1 MRSNAL
7 YLLGIE
13 AKQWLTKEDNKK
25 AQELLTKAIT
35 LAPDAEAHLAL
46 GMALLYHDRQIEGG
60 NNEIERALALGPNN
74 ADVNAITAWGR
85 SSALNT
91 AREDLALVKR
101 AMMLNPHYPQWYLIP
116 LSYAAYHGYQY
127 EEAIHAAE
135 EMATPTL
142 ESLLYVALNFSAEG
156 HINNDVFL
164 NGAVIKH
171 FLDSIEKAGLPL
183 CATEA
188 SSRNI
193 QT

>member
-1 MRSNAL
+1 MDQFADSARKAVAL
-7 YLLGIE
+7 DD
-13 AKQWLTKEDNKK
+13 T
-25 AQELLTKAIT
+25 
-35 LAPDAEAHLAL
+35 DAEAHLAL

-60 NNEIERALALGPNN
+60 NNETERALALGPNN

-85 SSALNT
+85 SSKLNT

-101 AMMLNPHYPQWYLIP
+101 AMRLNPHYPQWYLIP

-142 ESLLYVALNFSAEG
+142 ESLLYLALSLAELGRNAEASAAAADLMRLDPDFSAEG

-164 NGAVIKH
+164 NEAVIKH
-171 FLDSIEKAGLPL
+171 FLGSI
-183 CATEA
+183 
-188 SSRNI
+188 
-193 QT
+193 